1 MTNKESG
8 FTLVEVLV
16 AIVILSI
23 GLLALASASANV
35 SRMAGYGKWATA
47 ASQVATRR
55 LETIRQVAYST
66 TPACTSSALV
76 GGGPLYANGMT
87 ESWRIVGTGN
97 TRAVEII
104 VSYPR
109 AQRVVTDSVS
119 TILRCS

>member
-1 MTNKESG
+1 MRNETSG

-23 GLLALASASANV
+23 GLLALASATANV

-47 ASQVATRR
+47 ASQVAIRR
-55 LETIRQVAYST
+55 LEAIRQVAYST

-97 TRAVEII
+97 TRAVEVV

-109 AQRVVTDSVS
+109 AQTVVTDSVS